1 MKRSNLFRSRR
12 PVTGQRCRRRLFA
25 EQLESR
31 WLLASVTDH
40 FDFAEG
46 EDSMLPDF
54 ELVDL
59 NPNSASYEEAVS
71 PRDYL
76 QQVSGWYFTYAT

>member
-1 MKRSNLFRSRR
+1 MS
-12 PVTGQRCRRRLFA
+12 
-25 EQLESR
+25 
-31 WLLASVTDH
+31 DD

-46 EDSMLPDF
+46 EDAIAPDF
-54 ELVDL
+54 AIVDL
-59 NPNSASYEEAVS
+59 NSHSDTYEEAVS

>member
-1 MKRSNLFRSRR
+1 MTRQRR
-12 PVTGQRCRRRLFA
+12 RRRLVT

-31 WLLASVTDH
+31 WLLASVNDH

-46 EDSMLPDF
+46 EESMVPDF
-54 ELVDL
+54 EIVDL